1 MKITNVEALY
11 LRLPEIKARTDSSQD
26 ALLIRITTDAGII
39 GWGEV
44 DGCPWVVKAIVEA
57 PMSHTIVTGLR
68 QLLVGE
74 DPMEIERLWHKMY
87 QATLYYGRN
96 GAVIQAMAGIDLA
109 LWDVKGKALGQPV
122 WRLLGGGYR
131 DKLRFYASN
140 MFQFTPQATADRAK
154 AALDQG

>member
-68 QLLVGE
+68 QILIGE

-87 QATLYYGRN
+87 QATLYYGRE

-109 LWDVKGKALGQPV
+109 LVGHQGQ
-122 WRLLGGGYR
+122 G
-131 DKLRFYASN
+131 
-140 MFQFTPQATADRAK
+140 
-154 AALDQG
+154 AARCRSGR